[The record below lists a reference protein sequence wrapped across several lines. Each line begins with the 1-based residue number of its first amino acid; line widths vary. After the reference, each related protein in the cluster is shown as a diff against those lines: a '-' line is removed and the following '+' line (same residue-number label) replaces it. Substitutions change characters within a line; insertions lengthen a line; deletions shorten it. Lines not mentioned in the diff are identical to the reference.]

1 MTKEGVGMKYKEL
14 YIATKEA
21 LIKEEKNARDYMDRL
36 YTLNLAILLMDNG
49 TFIRNRVKYRVRGK
63 EGEITV
69 VKGKGRKTEVCWQTE
84 LSEESIPNIDMLK
97 DMEGLPDTK
106 AKGDLLYGVL
116 EGLGFKVE

>member
-1 MTKEGVGMKYKEL
+1 MKYKEL

-21 LIKEEKNARDYMDRL
+21 LIREEKNARDYMDRL

-49 TFIRNRVKYRVRGK
+49 TFTRNKVKYRVLGR

-84 LSEESIPNIDMLK
+84 LSEESMPDIDVLK
-97 DMEGLPDTK
+97 DMEGLPNTK

-116 EGLGFKVE
+116 EGLGFKAE

>member
-1 MTKEGVGMKYKEL
+1 MKYKEL